1 MPKLKRI
8 CLAFSI
14 LILLL
19 VGVALAGDG
28 TTKGNI
34 FQTITGFLTLALGGG
49 GAFVYS
55 KIKLIKD
62 LREAIASLVQLFGA
76 IQVLI
81 KKLPDELKLNPIIS
95 EFIRSADGASEETAD
110 VLESFKGTAKLAAW
124 LRALINV
131 GMYTNSAQRI
141 ELLKQEIELDSDIT
155 DAFKEAMAKMN

>member
-1 MPKLKRI
+1 MFKLKRI
-8 CLAFSI
+8 FLAFSI

-19 VGVALAGDG
+19 VGIALAGDG
-28 TTKGNI
+28 TSKGNV

-81 KKLPDELKLNPIIS
+81 EKLPDEVKSNPVIS
-95 EFIRSADGASEETAD
+95 NFLRTARGAAEETAD
-110 VLESFKGTAKLAAW
+110 VLEHFKSTKKWADW
-124 LRALINV
+124 LRSLIKATA
-131 GMYTNSAQRI
+131 YTNSAQRI

-155 DAFKEAMAKMN
+155 DAFKEAMAKMK